1 MYIQSIHL
9 STGNSFSDKT
19 NISQYHP
26 NMYVHC
32 PTCTLL
38 VIRWLRDR
46 AMLARW
52 LYSER
57 WGQAARD

>member
-1 MYIQSIHL
+1 V